1 MIFRFEIKQLLL
13 TMDLDF
19 QGRKKASEISMDIST
34 DHGIVAIDM
43 HDQLYNGIESLKKNI
58 GLIS

>member
-1 MIFRFEIKQLLL
+1 MTFRFEIKQILLA
-13 TMDLDF
+13 MDSDIQSLH
-19 QGRKKASEISMDIST
+19 GASEISMDIST
-34 DHGIVAIDM
+34 DHGIIAIDM

>member
-1 MIFRFEIKQLLL
+1 MIFRFEIKQILLA
-13 TMDLDF
+13 MDSDI
-19 QGRKKASEISMDIST
+19 QSHHGASDVSMDIST

>member
-13 TMDLDF
+13 TMHLDF
-19 QGRKKASEISMDIST
+19 QGLKKTSEISMDIST
-34 DHGIVAIDM
+34 DHGIIAIDM
-43 HDQLYNGIESLKKNI
+43 HDQLYNGIESLKKNV

>member
-13 TMDLDF
+13 AMDSDIQSLH
-19 QGRKKASEISMDIST
+19 GASEISMDIST
-34 DHGIVAIDM
+34 DHGIIAIDM

-58 GLIS
+58 GLVS

>member
-1 MIFRFEIKQLLL
+1 
-13 TMDLDF
+13 MDSDIQSLH
-19 QGRKKASEISMDIST
+19 GASEISMDIST

-43 HDQLYNGIESLKKNI
+43 HDQLYNGIESLKKKI

>member
-13 TMDLDF
+13 AIDSDIQSLY
-19 QGRKKASEISMDIST
+19 GASEISMDIST

-43 HDQLYNGIESLKKNI
+43 HDQLYNGISP
-58 GLIS
+58 

>member
-13 TMDLDF
+13 AMDSDIQSLH
-19 QGRKKASEISMDIST
+19 GASEISMDIST

-43 HDQLYNGIESLKKNI
+43 HDQLYNGIESLKKKI

>member
-13 TMDLDF
+13 AMDSDIQSLH
-19 QGRKKASEISMDIST
+19 GASEISMDNST
-34 DHGIVAIDM
+34 DHGIIAIDM
-43 HDQLYNGIESLKKNI
+43 HDQLYNGIESLKKKI

>member
-13 TMDLDF
+13 AMDSDIQSLH
-19 QGRKKASEISMDIST
+19 GASEISMDIST
-34 DHGIVAIDM
+34 DHGIIAIDM

>member
-13 TMDLDF
+13 AMDSEIQSLH
-19 QGRKKASEISMDIST
+19 GASEISMDIST

-58 GLIS
+58 GLVS

>member
-1 MIFRFEIKQLLL
+1 
-13 TMDLDF
+13 MDLDI
-19 QGRKKASEISMDIST
+19 QSLKKNSEISMDIST

-43 HDQLYNGIESLKKNI
+43 HDQLYNGIESLKKNV